1 MRGLPSGIVTFL
13 FTDIEGSTRLLTEL
27 GAHGYADA
35 LAAHRRLLRDA
46 FARHGGVEVGTEGD
60 AFFVAF
66 ARAPEALD
74 AAQEAQAALSEGSI
88 RVRMGLHTGEPL
100 LTEAGYVGIDVH
112 RAARIAAAGHGGQV
126 LLSRATREH
135 LDSAPDLRDLGE
147 HRLKD
152 LEETEWLHQVGTEE
166 FPPLRSLSNTNLPT
180 PASSMVGRRRA
191 LTALCDLVRSGRDRI
206 VTLTGPGGT
215 GKTRLSIEAAREL
228 LPEFSNGVFFVELAP
243 IRDWRLVVY
252 EIAQVLGV
260 HERGSH
266 DLEQALI
273 AHLEPKT
280 VLIVLDN
287 FEHVV
292 GAAPIVARLVRA
304 CPRVGILVTSR
315 AALRIDGERELPVA
329 PLDLPDPGDGDPD
342 DLARTESVALF
353 VERARSVSPDF
364 ALTDRTA
371 PAVAEICRR
380 LDGLPLAIE
389 LAAARIK
396 VLDPEA
402 LLARLG
408 RRLPLLTAGPRDAP
422 ERQRT
427 LRAAIEWSYDLLDQE
442 ERTLFA
448 RLAVFPAT
456 FSLEAAEA
464 VAGADLET
472 LSKLIDESL
481 IKPMDDVRFLM
492 LETIREYGHER
503 LEDSEIAELR
513 RRHAEHFLE
522 LAEKAEAELA
532 GPEQITLLD
541 LLEADHD
548 NLRAALAWLGDHDPE
563 HQTRLTVALRRFWYV
578 RGYLSEGRRWLS
590 QALGT
595 PAIAPRLRRRAATA
609 AAALALLQGDYEE
622 ATRLADE
629 SVEIARAVGKGT
641 DVANSLSNLGAI
653 VLAAGDHQRARLLLE
668 EGVARAREAGDVRIA
683 ALAIN
688 NLGDVALTTGDY
700 PRAEALF
707 VESLAMLRERGDAA
721 NVARSLFNLGA
732 VAFRLGRHEDAV
744 ERLRES
750 ATLCRRLGDKED
762 LAWCLEGFAAF
773 AAAEG
778 DAERAAR
785 LIGAAG
791 KLLEDM
797 GAALKP
803 FERQLHDQTVAF
815 VRANLDDAAL
825 ADATEKGAK
834 LTADEVIRYAVPSGA
849 PNRSLGLIPPSDSQH
864 SHK

>member
-1 MRGLPSGIVTFL
+1 VRGLPSGVVTFL

-27 GAHGYADA
+27 GAQDYAAA
-35 LAAHRRLLRDA
+35 LEEHRRQIREA
-46 FARHGGVEVGTEGD
+46 FGRYGGVEVGTEGD

-66 ARAPEALD
+66 ARAPDALA
-74 AAQEAQAALSEGSI
+74 AAQEAQAALAAGPI

-100 LTEAGYVGIDVH
+100 LTEEGYVGIDVH

-126 LLSRATREH
+126 LLSGATREH
-135 LDSAPDLRDLGE
+135 LDPAPELRDLGE

-152 LEETEWLHQVGTEE
+152 LAETEWLHQIGTEE
-166 FPPLRSLSNTNLPT
+166 FPPLKSLSNTNLPT
-180 PASSMVGRRRA
+180 PASSMVGRRNDLAA
-191 LTALCDLVRSGRDRI
+191 LREVLRSGRSRI

-215 GKTRLSIEAAREL
+215 GKTRLSIEAAWEL
-228 LPEFSNGVFFVELAP
+228 LREFSNGVFFVELAP
-243 IRDWRLVVY
+243 IRDWKLVVS

-260 HERGSH
+260 HERGSRA
-266 DLEQALI
+266 LEEALT
-273 AHLEPKT
+273 AHLEPKA

-287 FEHVV
+287 FEQVV
-292 GAAPIVARLVRA
+292 AAAPIVARLVRA
-304 CPRVGILVTSR
+304 CPRLAMLVTSR
-315 AALRIDGERELPVA
+315 AVLRLDGEREFQVG
-329 PLDLPDPGDGDPD
+329 PLDLPDPGDGDTD
-342 DLARTESVALF
+342 ELARNESVALF
-353 VERARSVSPDF
+353 MDRARSISPDL
-364 ALTDRTA
+364 ALTERTA
-371 PAVAEICRR
+371 PAIAEICRR

-402 LLARLG
+402 MLARLG

-464 VAGADLET
+464 VAGADLDAMSE
-472 LSKLIDESL
+472 LIDESL
-481 IKPMDDVRFLM
+481 LKPMQDARFLM
-492 LETIREYGHER
+492 LETIREYGQER
-503 LEDSEIAELR
+503 LEESGHADLLR
-513 RRHAEHFLE
+513 RGHAEYFLE
-522 LAEKAEAELA
+522 LAERAEAELA
-532 GPEQITLLD
+532 GPEQIIWLD
-541 LLEADHD
+541 MLEADHD

-563 HQTRLTVALRRFWYV
+563 LQTRLTVALRRFWYV
-578 RGYLSEGRRWLS
+578 RGHLSEGRRWLG

-595 PAIAPRLRRRAATA
+595 RSNPPRLRRRAVTA

-622 ATRLADE
+622 ATRLAEE
-629 SVEIARAVGKGT
+629 SVEIARAVGEGT

-668 EGVARAREAGDVRIA
+668 ESVARAREAGDARIA

-707 VESLAMLRERGDAA
+707 EESLAILRERGDAA
-721 NVARSLFNLGA
+721 NVARSLYNLGA
-732 VAFRLGRHEDAV
+732 AAFRLGRRADAV

-750 ATLCRRLGDKED
+750 ANLCRRLGDKED
-762 LAWCLEGFAAF
+762 LAWCLEGFAAL

-778 DAERAAR
+778 DAERAAL

-791 KLLEDM
+791 RLLGDM

-803 FERQLHDQTVAF
+803 FERQLHDET
-815 VRANLDDAAL
+815 LDSVIAGLGDAA
-825 ADATEKGAK
+825 AMRVMERGAA
-834 LTADEVIRYAVPSGA
+834 LTIDEAVGSA
-849 PNRSLGLIPPSDSQH
+849 LGDRARA
-864 SHK
+864 